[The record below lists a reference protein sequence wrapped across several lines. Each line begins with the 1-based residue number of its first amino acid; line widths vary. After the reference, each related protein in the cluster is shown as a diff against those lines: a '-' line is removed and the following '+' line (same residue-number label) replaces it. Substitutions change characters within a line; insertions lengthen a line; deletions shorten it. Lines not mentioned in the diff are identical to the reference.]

1 MILTYILTFILGA
14 CVGSFL
20 NVLIYRTPNNISII
34 APASHCPN
42 CKTTLK
48 WIDNIPVLSWI
59 FLGGKCRYCKS
70 PISPR
75 YIMVELLNVI
85 LWLLSVFV
93 FWKTSPLIAVIF
105 ALASS
110 ILIVITFVDLEHKW
124 IPDRF
129 QIALLVLGIVLTIFD
144 PITSYLDHILG
155 FVVGAGVLAL
165 FYGLGWLI
173 YKKEAL
179 GVGDIKLMA
188 VCGLLLG
195 WQAILLA
202 LFLGAIIGA
211 ISCLIIRAVK
221 KDEGVEY
228 AFAPYLAIGTVVSM
242 FLGNEIISLYFS
254 MF

>member
-1 MILTYILTFILGA
+1 MILTYILTLILGA

-20 NVLIYRTPNNISII
+20 NVLIYRTPNNLSIVK
-34 APASHCPN
+34 PASHCPN
-42 CKTTLK
+42 CKTNLR
-48 WIDNIPVLSWI
+48 WCDNIPVFSWL
-59 FLGGKCRYCKS
+59 FLGGKCRYCKT

-75 YIMVELLNVI
+75 YIMVELLNTI
-85 LWLLSVFV
+85 LWLLSVLL
-93 FWKTSPLIAVIF
+93 FWKISPLVSIMF
-105 ALASS
+105 ALACSV
-110 ILIVITFVDLEHKW
+110 LIVITFIDFEHKW

-155 FVVGAGVLAL
+155 FVVGAGVLGM

-179 GVGDIKLMA
+179 GIGDIKLMA
-188 VCGLLLG
+188 VCGLILG
-195 WQAILLA
+195 WKCTLVA
-202 LFLGAIIGA
+202 LFVGAIVGA

-221 KDEGVEY
+221 KEEDVEY
-228 AFAPYLAIGTVVSM
+228 AFAPYLALGTIFAM
-242 FLGNEIISLYFS
+242 FFGNQIISLYFS